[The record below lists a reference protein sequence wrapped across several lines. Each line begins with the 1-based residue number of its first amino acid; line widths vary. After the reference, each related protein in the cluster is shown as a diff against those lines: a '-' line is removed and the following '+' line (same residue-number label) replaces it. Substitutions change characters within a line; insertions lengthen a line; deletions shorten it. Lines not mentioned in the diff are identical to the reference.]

1 LQRYICIHGHFYQ
14 PPRENAWLERV
25 ELQDSALPYHDWNR
39 RITAECYRPNAN
51 ARILD
56 DAGRIVDVIN
66 NYSRISFN
74 FGPTLLSWLES
85 NAPGT
90 YGAILEADRESRE
103 SFSGHGSALAQV
115 YNHPILPLCNSRDR
129 QTQVLWGIRDFE
141 HRFGRRPEGMW
152 LPETAVDIASL
163 ETLAANG
170 IRFTILAPSQAAQYR
185 PMGER
190 DWIDCS
196 NGEIDPRM
204 PYSIELPS
212 GNRLSLYFYDGPISR
227 AVAFEKLLAGGEQFS
242 GRLLGGFSEPAPD
255 GQLAHIATDGETYG
269 HHHIFGEMALA
280 WALRHIEE
288 RGLAR
293 ITNYGEHLELHP
305 PTHEVR
311 IRENSSWSCAHG
323 LGRWQEDC
331 GCRLGGGDLHQKWRA
346 PLRDALDWLRDALA
360 PRFEQ
365 AAAACFK
372 DPWAAREDYIGV
384 ILDRSPE
391 SIDRFFAAHDAGRPD
406 GLDRTA
412 ALELLEL
419 QRHAML
425 MYTSCGWFFDEL
437 SGIETIQILQ
447 YACRALQLAGRRF
460 GEELEGPFLQL
471 LAKVPGNLPEYPDGK
486 VLYERKVRPAAVDNA
501 NVCANYA
508 AALLY
513 DGERDEV
520 QGQGFTLRCLDRS
533 REVEG
538 DSRLALGR
546 VTVASRITLE
556 ERDLTFGFIG
566 YGDDIISGG
575 VRPFLGEEEYAR
587 MTEEVSA
594 AFGRSDL
601 PEVTRLLDLHFLE
614 RSYTLETL
622 SVDEQR
628 RILALVL
635 ESTLRE
641 AEQAYREL
649 YQRYAPLIRFLKKLD
664 TPPPRELISAAELV
678 LNRDIRRLME
688 EDKFDSGWLDEL
700 LKEAEYLGAELDSR
714 SLAYSAR
721 EALERLLRRFEDG
734 PESLAELERLKMAV
748 DQVRRF
754 PFAVNMGKL
763 EIGFFRLIESTLP
776 AQRKRA
782 DSGNEDAARWVGLFT
797 DLARTLRCAID

>member
-1 LQRYICIHGHFYQ
+1 LQRYICVHGHFYQ
-14 PPRENAWLERV
+14 PPRENAWLEAV
-25 ELQDSALPYHDWNR
+25 ELQDSARPYHDWNR

-66 NYSRISFN
+66 NYSKISFN

-85 NAPGT
+85 NAPAT
-90 YGAILEADRESRE
+90 YRAILEADRESRE

-115 YNHPILPLCNSRDR
+115 YSHPILPLCNARDMR
-129 QTQVLWGIRDFE
+129 TQVVWGIRDFE
-141 HRFGRRPEGMW
+141 HRFGRQPEGMW

-163 ETLAANG
+163 ETLADNG
-170 IRFTILAPSQAAQYR
+170 IRFTILAPSQAVQIR
-185 PMGER
+185 PLGSKE
-190 DWIDCS
+190 WIDCS

-204 PYSIELPS
+204 PYLIELPS
-212 GNRLSLYFYDGPISR
+212 GKRMSLYFYDGPLAR
-227 AVAFEKLLAGGEQFS
+227 AVAFEKLLAGGEQFA
-242 GRLLGGFSEPAPD
+242 GRLLGGFSESAPE
-255 GQLAHIATDGETYG
+255 GQMVHIATDGETYG

-280 WALRHIEE
+280 YALRHIEE

-311 IRENSSWSCAHG
+311 IRENSSWSCIHG

-331 GCRLGGGDLHQKWRA
+331 GCRLGGGELHQRWRA
-346 PLRDALDWLRDALA
+346 PLREALDWLRDALA
-360 PRFEQ
+360 PEFER
-365 AAAACFK
+365 AAAAHFE
-372 DPWAAREDYIGV
+372 DPWAARDDYIDV

-391 SIDRFFAAHDAGRPD
+391 SVDRFFAKHDAASPG
-406 GLDRTA
+406 GLARTA

-437 SGIETIQILQ
+437 SGIETVQILQ

-460 GEELEGPFLQL
+460 GEELEGPFQKL
-471 LAKVPGNLPEYPDGK
+471 LELAPGNTVEFPNGR
-486 VLYERKVRPAAVDNA
+486 VLYERKVRTAAVDAA

-520 QGQGFTLRCLDRS
+520 RGQGFAVRCIDRS
-533 REVEG
+533 HQVEG
-538 DSRLALGR
+538 DARLALGR
-546 VTVASRITLE
+546 VTVTSMITLE

-566 YGDDIISGG
+566 HGDDIISGG
-575 VRPFLGEEEYAR
+575 VRPFLGEEEYGR
-587 MTEEVSA
+587 MTAEVSG
-594 AFGRSDL
+594 AFGRRVL

-641 AEQAYREL
+641 AEEAYREVYL
-649 YQRYAPLIRFLKKLD
+649 QHATLIRFLKKLN

-678 LNRDIRRLME
+678 LNSDIKRLME
-688 EDKFDSGWLDEL
+688 EGEFDAGRLDKL
-700 LKEAEYLGAELDSR
+700 LKEAEYLGAELDDR
-714 SLAYSAR
+714 SLAYTAR
-721 EALERLLRRFEDG
+721 KALERKLHRFEEA
-734 PESLAELERLKMAV
+734 PESLAELERLKSGV
-748 DQVRRF
+748 DQVRGF

-763 EIGFFRLIESTLP
+763 EIGFFRLIESAFP
-776 AQRKRA
+776 GQRECA
-782 DSGNEDAARWVGLFT
+782 ESGDEDAVRWVELFT
-797 DLARTLRCAID
+797 DLARALRCAID